1 MTLYASCIQELDK
14 MRTTGVIS
22 NRHTEKAVFWKG
34 IEQDGVQASEGTLT
48 IATIFL
54 TAFRVHVRKGAK
66 REQAFNCMHTD
77 LSKSIPRF

>member
-1 MTLYASCIQELDK
+1 

-22 NRHTEKAVFWKG
+22 NRHAVCAEKAVFWKG
-34 IEQDGVQASEGTLT
+34 IEQDGVQAGEGTLT

-54 TAFRVHVRKGAK
+54 TAFRVHVRKRAK

-77 LSKSIPRF
+77 HSKSILRF